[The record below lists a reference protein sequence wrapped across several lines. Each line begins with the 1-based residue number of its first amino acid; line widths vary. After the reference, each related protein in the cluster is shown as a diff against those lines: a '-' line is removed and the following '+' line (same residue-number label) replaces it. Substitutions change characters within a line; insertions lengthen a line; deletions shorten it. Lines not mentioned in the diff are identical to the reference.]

1 MMEYTGLIEINWSI
15 IMIWITGIVLFLVLK
30 KFFFEKVKNFME
42 TRSNSIQDAFD
53 SAEAVN
59 RRADEK
65 MLKNTKRIA
74 NVEAEGREI
83 IRDAKIKADAQ
94 AREIIEDANKQA
106 TEIMNKAEKNIER
119 EKQKAMEEM
128 RKEVAALAMLAAER
142 IVEREI
148 QNIGQDEIVDEVI
161 NKARSTGWQNLQLI
175 LPTEVR
181 FMKRQKT
188 WEKEMRSQRMPT
200 GCSKY
205 FGTTR
210 TFRILSTIRRYRRE
224 KRKER
229 SRRYSTGMYARNF

>member
-1 MMEYTGLIEINWSI
+1 M
-15 IMIWITGIVLFLVLK
+15 VLFLVLK

-65 MLKNTKRIA
+65 MQNYTKRIA

-161 NKARSTGWQNLQLI
+161 NKARSTGWQN
-175 LPTEVR
+175 
-181 FMKRQKT
+181 
-188 WEKEMRSQRMPT
+188 
-200 GCSKY
+200 
-205 FGTTR
+205 
-210 TFRILSTIRRYRRE
+210 
-224 KRKER
+224 
-229 SRRYSTGMYARNF
+229 

>member
-1 MMEYTGLIEINWSI
+1 MMEYTCLIEINWSI
-15 IMIWITGIVLFLVLK
+15 IMIWITVIVLFLVLK

-65 MLKNTKRIA
+65 MQNYTKRIA

-106 TEIMNKAEKNIER
+106 TEIMNKAERNIER

-161 NKARSTGWQNLQLI
+161 NKARSTGWQN
-175 LPTEVR
+175 
-181 FMKRQKT
+181 
-188 WEKEMRSQRMPT
+188 
-200 GCSKY
+200 
-205 FGTTR
+205 
-210 TFRILSTIRRYRRE
+210 
-224 KRKER
+224 
-229 SRRYSTGMYARNF
+229 

>member
-15 IMIWITGIVLFLVLK
+15 IMIWITVIVLFLVLK

-65 MLKNTKRIA
+65 MQNYTKRIA

-106 TEIMNKAEKNIER
+106 TEILNKAEKNIER

-161 NKARSTGWQNLQLI
+161 NKARRTGWQN
-175 LPTEVR
+175 
-181 FMKRQKT
+181 
-188 WEKEMRSQRMPT
+188 
-200 GCSKY
+200 
-205 FGTTR
+205 
-210 TFRILSTIRRYRRE
+210 
-224 KRKER
+224 
-229 SRRYSTGMYARNF
+229 

>member
-15 IMIWITGIVLFLVLK
+15 IMIWITVIVLLLVLK

-65 MLKNTKRIA
+65 MQNYTKRIA

-161 NKARSTGWQNLQLI
+161 NKARSTGWQN
-175 LPTEVR
+175 
-181 FMKRQKT
+181 
-188 WEKEMRSQRMPT
+188 
-200 GCSKY
+200 
-205 FGTTR
+205 
-210 TFRILSTIRRYRRE
+210 
-224 KRKER
+224 
-229 SRRYSTGMYARNF
+229 

>member
-1 MMEYTGLIEINWSI
+1 MYTGLIEINWSI
-15 IMIWITGIVLFLVLK
+15 VMIWITVIVLFLVLK

-65 MLKNTKRIA
+65 MQNYTKRIA

-161 NKARSTGWQNLQLI
+161 NKARSTGWQN
-175 LPTEVR
+175 
-181 FMKRQKT
+181 
-188 WEKEMRSQRMPT
+188 
-200 GCSKY
+200 
-205 FGTTR
+205 
-210 TFRILSTIRRYRRE
+210 
-224 KRKER
+224 
-229 SRRYSTGMYARNF
+229 

>member
-15 IMIWITGIVLFLVLK
+15 IMIWITVIVLFLVLK

-65 MLKNTKRIA
+65 MQNYTKRIA

-128 RKEVAALAMLAAER
+128 RQEVAALAMLAAER

-161 NKARSTGWQNLQLI
+161 NKARSTGWQN
-175 LPTEVR
+175 
-181 FMKRQKT
+181 
-188 WEKEMRSQRMPT
+188 
-200 GCSKY
+200 
-205 FGTTR
+205 
-210 TFRILSTIRRYRRE
+210 
-224 KRKER
+224 
-229 SRRYSTGMYARNF
+229 

>member
-15 IMIWITGIVLFLVLK
+15 IMIWITVIVLFLVLK

-65 MLKNTKRIA
+65 MQNYTKRIA

-161 NKARSTGWQNLQLI
+161 NKARSIGWQN
-175 LPTEVR
+175 
-181 FMKRQKT
+181 
-188 WEKEMRSQRMPT
+188 
-200 GCSKY
+200 
-205 FGTTR
+205 
-210 TFRILSTIRRYRRE
+210 
-224 KRKER
+224 
-229 SRRYSTGMYARNF
+229 

>member
-15 IMIWITGIVLFLVLK
+15 IMIWITVIVLFLVLK

-65 MLKNTKRIA
+65 MQNYTKRIA

-106 TEIMNKAEKNIER
+106 TEIMNKAERNIER

-128 RKEVAALAMLAAER
+128 RKEVVALAMLAAER

-161 NKARSTGWQNLQLI
+161 NKARSTGWQN
-175 LPTEVR
+175 
-181 FMKRQKT
+181 
-188 WEKEMRSQRMPT
+188 
-200 GCSKY
+200 
-205 FGTTR
+205 
-210 TFRILSTIRRYRRE
+210 
-224 KRKER
+224 
-229 SRRYSTGMYARNF
+229 

>member
-15 IMIWITGIVLFLVLK
+15 IMIWITVIVLFLVLK
-30 KFFFEKVKNFME
+30 KFFFEKVKSFME

-65 MLKNTKRIA
+65 MQNYTKRIA

-106 TEIMNKAEKNIER
+106 TEIMNKAERNIER

-161 NKARSTGWQNLQLI
+161 NKARSTGWQN
-175 LPTEVR
+175 
-181 FMKRQKT
+181 
-188 WEKEMRSQRMPT
+188 
-200 GCSKY
+200 
-205 FGTTR
+205 
-210 TFRILSTIRRYRRE
+210 
-224 KRKER
+224 
-229 SRRYSTGMYARNF
+229 

>member
-1 MMEYTGLIEINWSI
+1 
-15 IMIWITGIVLFLVLK
+15 MIWITVIVLFLVLK

-65 MLKNTKRIA
+65 MQNYTKRIA

-106 TEIMNKAEKNIER
+106 TEILNKAERNIER

-128 RKEVAALAMLAAER
+128 RKEVAALAMMAAER

-148 QNIGQDEIVDEVI
+148 QNVGQDEIVDEVI
-161 NKARSTGWQNLQLI
+161 NKARSTGWQN
-175 LPTEVR
+175 
-181 FMKRQKT
+181 
-188 WEKEMRSQRMPT
+188 
-200 GCSKY
+200 
-205 FGTTR
+205 
-210 TFRILSTIRRYRRE
+210 
-224 KRKER
+224 
-229 SRRYSTGMYARNF
+229 

>member
-1 MMEYTGLIEINWSI
+1 MMVYTGLIEINWSI
-15 IMIWITGIVLFLVLK
+15 IMIWITVIVLFLVLK

-65 MLKNTKRIA
+65 MQNYTKRIA

-106 TEIMNKAEKNIER
+106 TEILNKAEKNIER

-161 NKARSTGWQNLQLI
+161 NKARSTGWQN
-175 LPTEVR
+175 
-181 FMKRQKT
+181 
-188 WEKEMRSQRMPT
+188 
-200 GCSKY
+200 
-205 FGTTR
+205 
-210 TFRILSTIRRYRRE
+210 
-224 KRKER
+224 
-229 SRRYSTGMYARNF
+229 

>member
-15 IMIWITGIVLFLVLK
+15 IMIWITVIVLFLVLK
-30 KFFFEKVKNFME
+30 KFFFME

-59 RRADEK
+59 RREDEK
-65 MLKNTKRIA
+65 MQNYTKRIA

-106 TEIMNKAEKNIER
+106 TEIMNKAERNIER

-161 NKARSTGWQNLQLI
+161 NKARSTGWQN
-175 LPTEVR
+175 
-181 FMKRQKT
+181 
-188 WEKEMRSQRMPT
+188 
-200 GCSKY
+200 
-205 FGTTR
+205 
-210 TFRILSTIRRYRRE
+210 
-224 KRKER
+224 
-229 SRRYSTGMYARNF
+229 

>member
-15 IMIWITGIVLFLVLK
+15 IMIWITVIVLFLVLK

-65 MLKNTKRIA
+65 MQNYTKRIA

-106 TEIMNKAEKNIER
+106 TEILNKAEKNIER

-161 NKARSTGWQNLQLI
+161 NKARSTGW
-175 LPTEVR
+175 
-181 FMKRQKT
+181 
-188 WEKEMRSQRMPT
+188 
-200 GCSKY
+200 
-205 FGTTR
+205 
-210 TFRILSTIRRYRRE
+210 
-224 KRKER
+224 
-229 SRRYSTGMYARNF
+229 RN

>member
-1 MMEYTGLIEINWSI
+1 MEYTGLIEINWSI
-15 IMIWITGIVLFLVLK
+15 IMIWITVIVLFLVLK

-65 MLKNTKRIA
+65 MQNYTKRIA

-94 AREIIEDANKQA
+94 AREIIEDANRQA
-106 TEIMNKAEKNIER
+106 TEMLNKAERNIER

-128 RKEVAALAMLAAER
+128 RKEVAALAMLAAEK

-148 QNIGQDEIVDEVI
+148 QNVGQDEIVDEVI
-161 NKARSTGWQNLQLI
+161 NKARSTGWQN
-175 LPTEVR
+175 
-181 FMKRQKT
+181 
-188 WEKEMRSQRMPT
+188 
-200 GCSKY
+200 
-205 FGTTR
+205 
-210 TFRILSTIRRYRRE
+210 
-224 KRKER
+224 
-229 SRRYSTGMYARNF
+229 

>member
-15 IMIWITGIVLFLVLK
+15 IMIWITVIVLFLVLK

-42 TRSNSIQDAFD
+42 TRSNPIQDAFD

-65 MLKNTKRIA
+65 MQNYTKRIA

-161 NKARSTGWQNLQLI
+161 NKARSTGWQN
-175 LPTEVR
+175 
-181 FMKRQKT
+181 
-188 WEKEMRSQRMPT
+188 
-200 GCSKY
+200 
-205 FGTTR
+205 
-210 TFRILSTIRRYRRE
+210 
-224 KRKER
+224 
-229 SRRYSTGMYARNF
+229 

>member
-15 IMIWITGIVLFLVLK
+15 IMIWITVIVLFLVLK

-42 TRSNSIQDAFD
+42 TRSNSIQDDFY

-65 MLKNTKRIA
+65 MQNYTKRIA

-161 NKARSTGWQNLQLI
+161 NKARSTGWQN
-175 LPTEVR
+175 
-181 FMKRQKT
+181 
-188 WEKEMRSQRMPT
+188 
-200 GCSKY
+200 
-205 FGTTR
+205 
-210 TFRILSTIRRYRRE
+210 
-224 KRKER
+224 
-229 SRRYSTGMYARNF
+229 

>member
-15 IMIWITGIVLFLVLK
+15 IMIWITVIVLFLVLK
-30 KFFFEKVKNFME
+30 KFFFEKVKNFMG

-65 MLKNTKRIA
+65 MQNYTKRIA

-161 NKARSTGWQNLQLI
+161 NKARSTGWQN
-175 LPTEVR
+175 
-181 FMKRQKT
+181 
-188 WEKEMRSQRMPT
+188 
-200 GCSKY
+200 
-205 FGTTR
+205 
-210 TFRILSTIRRYRRE
+210 
-224 KRKER
+224 
-229 SRRYSTGMYARNF
+229 

>member
-1 MMEYTGLIEINWSI
+1 MMVYTGLIEINWSI
-15 IMIWITGIVLFLVLK
+15 IMIWITVMVLFLVLK

-65 MLKNTKRIA
+65 MQNYTKRIA

-106 TEIMNKAEKNIER
+106 TEILNKAEKNIER

-161 NKARSTGWQNLQLI
+161 NKARSTGWQN
-175 LPTEVR
+175 
-181 FMKRQKT
+181 
-188 WEKEMRSQRMPT
+188 
-200 GCSKY
+200 
-205 FGTTR
+205 
-210 TFRILSTIRRYRRE
+210 
-224 KRKER
+224 
-229 SRRYSTGMYARNF
+229 

>member
-15 IMIWITGIVLFLVLK
+15 IMIWITVIVLFLVLK

-42 TRSNSIQDAFD
+42 TRSNSIQDALD

-65 MLKNTKRIA
+65 MQNYTKRIA

-106 TEIMNKAEKNIER
+106 TEIMNKAERNIER

-161 NKARSTGWQNLQLI
+161 NKARSTGWQN
-175 LPTEVR
+175 
-181 FMKRQKT
+181 
-188 WEKEMRSQRMPT
+188 
-200 GCSKY
+200 
-205 FGTTR
+205 
-210 TFRILSTIRRYRRE
+210 
-224 KRKER
+224 
-229 SRRYSTGMYARNF
+229 

>member
-15 IMIWITGIVLFLVLK
+15 IMIWITVIVLFLVLK

-65 MLKNTKRIA
+65 MQNYTKRIA

-128 RKEVAALAMLAAER
+128 CKEVAALAMLAAER

-161 NKARSTGWQNLQLI
+161 NKARSTGWQN
-175 LPTEVR
+175 
-181 FMKRQKT
+181 
-188 WEKEMRSQRMPT
+188 
-200 GCSKY
+200 
-205 FGTTR
+205 
-210 TFRILSTIRRYRRE
+210 
-224 KRKER
+224 
-229 SRRYSTGMYARNF
+229 

>member
-15 IMIWITGIVLFLVLK
+15 IMIWITVIVLFLVLK

-65 MLKNTKRIA
+65 MQNYTKRIA

-94 AREIIEDANKQA
+94 AREIIEDDNKQA

-161 NKARSTGWQNLQLI
+161 NKARSTGWQN
-175 LPTEVR
+175 
-181 FMKRQKT
+181 
-188 WEKEMRSQRMPT
+188 
-200 GCSKY
+200 
-205 FGTTR
+205 
-210 TFRILSTIRRYRRE
+210 
-224 KRKER
+224 
-229 SRRYSTGMYARNF
+229 

>member
-15 IMIWITGIVLFLVLK
+15 IMIWITVIILFLVLK

-65 MLKNTKRIA
+65 MQNYTKRIA

-106 TEIMNKAEKNIER
+106 TEILNKAERNIER

-128 RKEVAALAMLAAER
+128 RKEVAALAMLAAEK

-148 QNIGQDEIVDEVI
+148 QNVGQDEIVDEVI
-161 NKARSTGWQNLQLI
+161 SKARSTGWQN
-175 LPTEVR
+175 
-181 FMKRQKT
+181 
-188 WEKEMRSQRMPT
+188 
-200 GCSKY
+200 
-205 FGTTR
+205 
-210 TFRILSTIRRYRRE
+210 
-224 KRKER
+224 
-229 SRRYSTGMYARNF
+229 

>member
-15 IMIWITGIVLFLVLK
+15 IMIWITVIVLFLVLK

-42 TRSNSIQDAFD
+42 TRSNQDAFD

-65 MLKNTKRIA
+65 MQNYTKRIA

-106 TEIMNKAEKNIER
+106 TEIMNKAERNIER

-161 NKARSTGWQNLQLI
+161 NKARSTGWQN
-175 LPTEVR
+175 
-181 FMKRQKT
+181 
-188 WEKEMRSQRMPT
+188 
-200 GCSKY
+200 
-205 FGTTR
+205 
-210 TFRILSTIRRYRRE
+210 
-224 KRKER
+224 
-229 SRRYSTGMYARNF
+229 

>member
-15 IMIWITGIVLFLVLK
+15 IMIWITVIVLFLVLK

-65 MLKNTKRIA
+65 MQNYTKRIA
-74 NVEAEGREI
+74 NVEAEGRGI

-106 TEIMNKAEKNIER
+106 TEILNKAEKNIER

-161 NKARSTGWQNLQLI
+161 NKARSTGWQN
-175 LPTEVR
+175 
-181 FMKRQKT
+181 
-188 WEKEMRSQRMPT
+188 
-200 GCSKY
+200 
-205 FGTTR
+205 
-210 TFRILSTIRRYRRE
+210 
-224 KRKER
+224 
-229 SRRYSTGMYARNF
+229 

>member
-1 MMEYTGLIEINWSI
+1 MMVYTGLIEKNWSI
-15 IMIWITGIVLFLVLK
+15 VMIWITVIVLFLVLK

-65 MLKNTKRIA
+65 MQNYTKRIA

-106 TEIMNKAEKNIER
+106 TEIMNKAERNIER

-161 NKARSTGWQNLQLI
+161 NKARSTGWQN
-175 LPTEVR
+175 
-181 FMKRQKT
+181 
-188 WEKEMRSQRMPT
+188 
-200 GCSKY
+200 
-205 FGTTR
+205 
-210 TFRILSTIRRYRRE
+210 
-224 KRKER
+224 
-229 SRRYSTGMYARNF
+229 

>member
-1 MMEYTGLIEINWSI
+1 MVYTGLIEINWSI
-15 IMIWITGIVLFLVLK
+15 VMIWITVMVLFLVLK

-65 MLKNTKRIA
+65 MQNYTKRIA

-161 NKARSTGWQNLQLI
+161 NKARSTGWQN
-175 LPTEVR
+175 
-181 FMKRQKT
+181 
-188 WEKEMRSQRMPT
+188 
-200 GCSKY
+200 
-205 FGTTR
+205 
-210 TFRILSTIRRYRRE
+210 
-224 KRKER
+224 
-229 SRRYSTGMYARNF
+229 

>member
-15 IMIWITGIVLFLVLK
+15 IMIWITVIVLFLVLK

-65 MLKNTKRIA
+65 MQNYTKRIA

-128 RKEVAALAMLAAER
+128 RKDVAALAMLAAER

-161 NKARSTGWQNLQLI
+161 NKARSTGWQN
-175 LPTEVR
+175 
-181 FMKRQKT
+181 
-188 WEKEMRSQRMPT
+188 
-200 GCSKY
+200 
-205 FGTTR
+205 
-210 TFRILSTIRRYRRE
+210 
-224 KRKER
+224 
-229 SRRYSTGMYARNF
+229 

>member
-1 MMEYTGLIEINWSI
+1 MEYTGLIEINWSI
-15 IMIWITGIVLFLVLK
+15 IMIWITVIVLFLVLK

-65 MLKNTKRIA
+65 MQNYTKRIA

-94 AREIIEDANKQA
+94 AREIIEDAKKQA

-161 NKARSTGWQNLQLI
+161 NKARSTGWQN
-175 LPTEVR
+175 
-181 FMKRQKT
+181 
-188 WEKEMRSQRMPT
+188 
-200 GCSKY
+200 
-205 FGTTR
+205 
-210 TFRILSTIRRYRRE
+210 
-224 KRKER
+224 
-229 SRRYSTGMYARNF
+229 

>member
-15 IMIWITGIVLFLVLK
+15 IMIWITVIVLFLVLK

-65 MLKNTKRIA
+65 MQNYTKRIA
-74 NVEAEGREI
+74 NVEAAGREI

-161 NKARSTGWQNLQLI
+161 NKARSTG
-175 LPTEVR
+175 
-181 FMKRQKT
+181 
-188 WEKEMRSQRMPT
+188 
-200 GCSKY
+200 C
-205 FGTTR
+205 
-210 TFRILSTIRRYRRE
+210 
-224 KRKER
+224 
-229 SRRYSTGMYARNF
+229 

>member
-1 MMEYTGLIEINWSI
+1 MMESTGLIEINWSI
-15 IMIWITGIVLFLVLK
+15 IMIWITVIVLFLVLK

-65 MLKNTKRIA
+65 MQNYTKRIA

-106 TEIMNKAEKNIER
+106 TEILNKAEKNIER

-161 NKARSTGWQNLQLI
+161 NKARSTGWQN
-175 LPTEVR
+175 
-181 FMKRQKT
+181 
-188 WEKEMRSQRMPT
+188 
-200 GCSKY
+200 
-205 FGTTR
+205 
-210 TFRILSTIRRYRRE
+210 
-224 KRKER
+224 
-229 SRRYSTGMYARNF
+229 

>member
-15 IMIWITGIVLFLVLK
+15 IMIWITVIVLFLVLN

-65 MLKNTKRIA
+65 MQNYTKRIA

-106 TEIMNKAEKNIER
+106 TEIMNKAERNIER

-161 NKARSTGWQNLQLI
+161 NKARSTGWQN
-175 LPTEVR
+175 
-181 FMKRQKT
+181 
-188 WEKEMRSQRMPT
+188 
-200 GCSKY
+200 
-205 FGTTR
+205 
-210 TFRILSTIRRYRRE
+210 
-224 KRKER
+224 
-229 SRRYSTGMYARNF
+229 

>member
-1 MMEYTGLIEINWSI
+1 MVYTGLIEINWSI
-15 IMIWITGIVLFLVLK
+15 VMIWITVIVLFLVLK

-65 MLKNTKRIA
+65 MQNYTKRIA

-161 NKARSTGWQNLQLI
+161 NKARSTGWQN
-175 LPTEVR
+175 
-181 FMKRQKT
+181 
-188 WEKEMRSQRMPT
+188 
-200 GCSKY
+200 
-205 FGTTR
+205 
-210 TFRILSTIRRYRRE
+210 
-224 KRKER
+224 
-229 SRRYSTGMYARNF
+229 

>member
-15 IMIWITGIVLFLVLK
+15 VMIWITVIVLFLVLK

-65 MLKNTKRIA
+65 MQNYTKRIA

-94 AREIIEDANKQA
+94 ARKIIEDANKQA

-161 NKARSTGWQNLQLI
+161 NKARSTGWQN
-175 LPTEVR
+175 
-181 FMKRQKT
+181 
-188 WEKEMRSQRMPT
+188 
-200 GCSKY
+200 
-205 FGTTR
+205 
-210 TFRILSTIRRYRRE
+210 
-224 KRKER
+224 
-229 SRRYSTGMYARNF
+229 

>member
-15 IMIWITGIVLFLVLK
+15 IMIWITVIVLFLVLK

-65 MLKNTKRIA
+65 MQNYTKRIA

-106 TEIMNKAEKNIER
+106 TEILNKAERNIER

-128 RKEVAALAMLAAER
+128 RKEVAALAMMAAER
-142 IVEREI
+142 IVEREF
-148 QNIGQDEIVDEVI
+148 QNVGQDEIVDEVI
-161 NKARSTGWQNLQLI
+161 NKARSTGWQN
-175 LPTEVR
+175 
-181 FMKRQKT
+181 
-188 WEKEMRSQRMPT
+188 
-200 GCSKY
+200 
-205 FGTTR
+205 
-210 TFRILSTIRRYRRE
+210 
-224 KRKER
+224 
-229 SRRYSTGMYARNF
+229 

>member
-15 IMIWITGIVLFLVLK
+15 IMIWITVIVLFLVLK

-65 MLKNTKRIA
+65 MQNYTKRIA

-142 IVEREI
+142 IVERE
-148 QNIGQDEIVDEVI
+148 
-161 NKARSTGWQNLQLI
+161 R
-175 LPTEVR
+175 
-181 FMKRQKT
+181 
-188 WEKEMRSQRMPT
+188 
-200 GCSKY
+200 
-205 FGTTR
+205 
-210 TFRILSTIRRYRRE
+210 
-224 KRKER
+224 
-229 SRRYSTGMYARNF
+229 